1 MKRFIALL
9 LSASVILALC
19 ACGAAPANAAPTV
32 SAAAV
37 SKVPAAEVKPA
48 PTPTPAPTAA
58 PTPAA
63 VSPTPEVCALPTAA
77 PTDKVKEVSPETP
90 APTETPAP
98 VTAEKEDPAAK
109 YITAIIDDSSKYKD
123 SVKNEYNYHYAL
135 PQFNFKGSYFDEQ
148 NTVLFDALNPYIEE
162 AYELMDAGL
171 SLLVTDISYDTY
183 LNGDIL
189 SLVVKVHFDYEFDNY
204 YVWNINVKTEKPVS
218 NDELFALTDMGH
230 DGSGLADVTAGTVGT
245 YYINNFNLLNDPQWR
260 KCFDDTMNAENLAE
274 TKYYLDSDGALQGII
289 KLHIPVAAGVYNV
302 IIPITR

>member
-1 MKRFIALL
+1 MKRIIALL
-9 LSASVILALC
+9 ISASVILALC
-19 ACGAAPANAAPTV
+19 ACGAAPAAPAPSATVAAITKAP
-32 SAAAV
+32 AAA
-37 SKVPAAEVKPA
+37 ELKPA
-48 PTPTPAPTAA
+48 PTAV

-63 VSPTPEVCALPTAA
+63 VSPTPAVCALPTVA
-77 PTDKVKEVSPETP
+77 PTAEVKEVSPETP
-90 APTETPAP
+90 APTETPEP

-189 SLVVKVHFDYEFDNY
+189 SLVVKVHFDFEFDNY
-204 YVWNINVKTEKPVS
+204 LVWNINVKTEKPVS
-218 NDELFALTDMGH
+218 NDELFAITGMGH

-245 YYINNFNLLNDPQWR
+245 YYVNNFNLLNDPQWR

-274 TKYYLDSDGALQGII
+274 TKYFLDSDGALQGII
-289 KLHIPVAAGVYNV
+289 KLHIPVAAGIYNV